1 MKRLFGSLF
10 NRLDENRKPP
20 TPEIGMGATILMY
33 SDRVAVTVVEILSPK
48 RILIQE
54 DYANRTDKN
63 GMSES
68 QEYEYRPN
76 PNAAEREFSLRKD
89 GRWKEA
95 KGATVLMLGERD
107 HYYDYSF

>member
-20 TPEIGMGATILMY
+20 TPEVGMGATVLMY
-33 SDRVAVTVVEILSPK
+33 SDRHAATVVEILSPK

-54 DYANRTDKN
+54 DIALRLDKN

-68 QEYEYRPN
+68 QEYAYGRN
-76 PNAAEREFSLRKD
+76 TSAVKREFSLRKD

-95 KGATVLMLGERD
+95 KGSTVLMLGERD